1 MNSTPVEHT
10 HATRRQTAEAVGR
23 VLLTGTL
30 AGSLACTVGAV
41 PMLAH
46 PAAAF
51 AQEAAQAAA
60 GGAGPKDE
68 TVYIRTAPDGSVTGI
83 YVVNKFELTG
93 SARIA
98 DPGSYAS
105 VENLSTTDALSQ
117 EDGSVVADVQ
127 GTGPFYYQG
136 DLDPAT
142 ALPWGVRVSY
152 RLDGEPVDASALAGA
167 SGELQI
173 ELAVDGNGGDANLA
187 DFAGSCVV
195 QAQAT
200 FDEERF
206 ELTDAGGTT
215 AAHAGGDT
223 VLTAMVL
230 PGEDATFTITAQV
243 RDFSYDGWQITAMPL
258 SMAIDVSAEASGL
271 SEQTGE
277 LEQATSSLATGSGSL
292 AEALSTLSDG
302 AGALDAGAASAADG
316 AARLAG
322 GAASVQ
328 GGADELASGARD
340 LASGAAS
347 AADGAARL
355 ASGIDTVS
363 AGASKL
369 DAQGESLAE
378 AVSSLDEGARGLQQG
393 ASRVSGGASQL
404 AAGIASAYDGVA
416 GSAGELA
423 DAQAG
428 YAQAFGD
435 LQAALEGG
443 DVAAAADAAA
453 RVDAAARAMAQASG
467 AAGAEQALGGL
478 VGGAQDLASGA
489 EELTEGASRLAEGT
503 AGLAEGV
510 GAYRAGVGALAGGI
524 DSVAAGASDLNA
536 GAAALADGA
545 SGAAAGA
552 ERLAAGAGDVA
563 DGAQELED
571 GTATLADGTDALAVG
586 AAQAHAGSLGLSEGA
601 ARLADACA
609 GLDGKVLEQLQRQI
623 DEKLGAGFTPHSF
636 VDPANTEVGR
646 VQFTYVVDGVSE
658 PEAPAAPERQ
668 PAQESFLDRLLAVFR

>member
-1 MNSTPVEHT
+1 MNSTPVEHP

-51 AQEAAQAAA
+51 AQDAAQAAA

-68 TVYIRTAPDGSVTGI
+68 TVYIRAAPDGSVTGI

-142 ALPWGVRVSY
+142 ALPWGVHVSY

-230 PGEDATFTITAQV
+230 PGEDATFTVTAQV

-258 SMAIDVSAEASGL
+258 SMAIDVSAETSGL

-277 LEQATSSLATGSGSL
+277 LEQATSSLAAGSGSL

-316 AARLAG
+316 AERLAG
-322 GAASVQ
+322 G
-328 GGADELASGARD
+328 
-340 LASGAAS
+340 
-347 AADGAARL
+347 
-355 ASGIDTVS
+355 
-363 AGASKL
+363 
-369 DAQGESLAE
+369 
-378 AVSSLDEGARGLQQG
+378 
-393 ASRVSGGASQL
+393 
-404 AAGIASAYDGVA
+404 
-416 GSAGELA
+416 
-423 DAQAG
+423 
-428 YAQAFGD
+428 
-435 LQAALEGG
+435 
-443 DVAAAADAAA
+443 
-453 RVDAAARAMAQASG
+453 
-467 AAGAEQALGGL
+467 
-478 VGGAQDLASGA
+478 
-489 EELTEGASRLAEGT
+489 
-503 AGLAEGV
+503 
-510 GAYRAGVGALAGGI
+510 
-524 DSVAAGASDLNA
+524 
-536 GAAALADGA
+536 
-545 SGAAAGA
+545 
-552 ERLAAGAGDVA
+552 
-563 DGAQELED
+563 
-571 GTATLADGTDALAVG
+571 
-586 AAQAHAGSLGLSEGA
+586 
-601 ARLADACA
+601 
-609 GLDGKVLEQLQRQI
+609 
-623 DEKLGAGFTPHSF
+623 
-636 VDPANTEVGR
+636 
-646 VQFTYVVDGVSE
+646 
-658 PEAPAAPERQ
+658 
-668 PAQESFLDRLLAVFR
+668 